1 MMQAAIYRRRGA
13 AHDVLELADVATPTP
28 GPGEVRVRL
37 AASAI
42 NPSDIK
48 GRQGR
53 SSGQGGA
60 EQGLPWPFQI
70 PHQDGAGTID
80 AVGDGVDPDRVGR
93 PAWVYHAAD
102 DRPDG
107 TAAQWVCLPAAQVVD
122 LPPDVPLA
130 QAAALGIPY
139 MTAHRCLF
147 ADGPIAGRTVLVT
160 GGAGAVG
167 NAAVQLARW
176 AGARTVATVSSD
188 EKAAIARAAG
198 ADAVVDYTAADARE
212 RLAAAAPDGV
222 DRVVDVA
229 LTVNLPDYEALLSD
243 HAVVSAYAE
252 IDGRIGEAWPPP
264 MRLRVR
270 NITLRMVR
278 AYGLTQAML
287 DAATTD
293 ITAALRDGALRPL
306 PALHFPLADIADAHA
321 AVEAGAIGKV
331 IVDIP

>member
-1 MMQAAIYRRRGA
+1 MRAAIYRRRGA
-13 AHDVLELADVATPTP
+13 AHDVFELIDIATPTP
-28 GPGEVRVRL
+28 GPGEIRVRL

-42 NPSDIK
+42 NPSDVK

-60 EQGLPWPFQI
+60 EEGLPWPLQI
-70 PHQDGAGTID
+70 PHQDGAGIID
-80 AVGDGVDPDRVGR
+80 AVGDEADRPRIGR

-102 DRPDG
+102 RRPDG
-107 TAAQWVCLPAAQVVD
+107 TAAQWVVLPRDQVVD
-122 LPPDVPLA
+122 LPPDVPMA

-147 ADGPIAGRTVLVT
+147 ADGPLDGLNVLVT

-167 NAAVQLARW
+167 NAAIQLARW
-176 AGARTVATVSSD
+176 AGARTIATVSD
-188 EKAAIARAAG
+188 AHKTDIALGAG
-198 ADAVVDYTAADARE
+198 VDAVVDYTAADATE
-212 RLAAAAPDGV
+212 QLAAAAPDGI

-229 LTVNLPDYEALLSD
+229 LTVNLPTYESLLND
-243 HAVVSAYAE
+243 HAVIAAYAE
-252 IDGRIGEAWPPP
+252 IDGRTGDAWPPP

-278 AYGLTQAML
+278 AYGLTGAML
-287 DAATTD
+287 DAAASD
-293 ITAALRDGALRPL
+293 ITAALSAGALRPL
-306 PALHFPLADIADAHA
+306 PTHHFPLDAIADAHA
-321 AVEAGAIGKV
+321 AVEAGLVGKA